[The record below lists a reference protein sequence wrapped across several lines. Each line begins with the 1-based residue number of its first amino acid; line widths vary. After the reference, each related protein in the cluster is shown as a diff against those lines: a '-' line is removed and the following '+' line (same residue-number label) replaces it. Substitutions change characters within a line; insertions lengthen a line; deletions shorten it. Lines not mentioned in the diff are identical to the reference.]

1 MVFQIAWRNIWRSK
15 IRSFVVMGAIIIGI
29 WSILFIV
36 AFSSSMVGGYIKNAI
51 QNETSHI
58 QIHNPK
64 FVEDQDIQF
73 LIEEPDAKLA
83 SIQSNEQV
91 KTATLRTS
99 INGML
104 NSARGARG
112 VNVRG
117 VIPAEEA
124 AVTDL
129 PSKII
134 EGRYFEEGKKNEILI
149 SQVLT
154 EKLKLKLRKKVVL
167 QFQDLSGNIT
177 SGAFRIVGIFKTGNT
192 LFDESKVMVNRKD
205 LNRLMGKEDGAHE
218 IAVYLKDTNTLMDS
232 ETQLQQ
238 DFPDLLV
245 ENYRILSPDVQ
256 LYESQI
262 DISATIFTFIFML
275 ALIFGIINTMLM
287 AVLERNKEL
296 GMLMAVGM
304 NKGKIFLMIVLET
317 LFLGVVATPIGLF
330 LGWITITYFGKTGI
344 DLTAFSAGIEKFGL
358 ATTIYPSLTS
368 PHYVSLAISVF
379 ITALLAALYPARKAI
394 QLKPIEAI
402 HKI

>member
-1 MVFQIAWRNIWRSK
+1 MVLQIAWRNIWRSK

-58 QIHNPK
+58 QLHHPD
-64 FVEDQDIQF
+64 FVEDQDIQY
-73 LIEEPDAKLA
+73 LIEQPDVKLA
-83 SIQSNEQV
+83 SIQANDAV
-91 KTATLRTS
+91 KAATLRTS
-99 INGML
+99 IHGML

-112 VNVRG
+112 VNIRG
-117 VIPAEEA
+117 VIPDQEA

-134 EGRYFEEGKKNEILI
+134 EGSYFRAGKKNEILI
-149 SQVLT
+149 SQVLI

-167 QFQDLSGNIT
+167 QFQDLNGNIT

-192 LFDESKVMVNRKD
+192 LFDESKVMVHRKD
-205 LNRLMGKEDGAHE
+205 LNRLMGQENGAHE
-218 IAVYLKDTNTLMDS
+218 IAVYLKDTETLLNS
-232 ETQLQQ
+232 EAQLKKA
-238 DFPDLLV
+238 FPALLV
-245 ENYRILSPDVQ
+245 ENYRIISPDVL

-317 LFLGVVATPIGLF
+317 LFLGLVATPIGLF
-330 LGWITITYFGKTGI
+330 LGWLTINYLGKAGI
-344 DLTAFSAGIEKFGL
+344 DLTAFAAGIEKFGM

-368 PHYVSLAISVF
+368 PYYISLAISVF
-379 ITALLAALYPARKAI
+379 ITALLAALYPALKAI

>member
-36 AFSSSMVGGYIKNAI
+36 AFTSSMVGGYIKNAI

-58 QIHNPK
+58 QVHNPK

-73 LIEEPDAKLA
+73 LIKDPSATLA
-83 SIQSNEQV
+83 SIQSNKNVEA
-91 KTATLRTS
+91 ATLRTS

-112 VNVRG
+112 VNIRG
-117 VIPAEEA
+117 VIPTQEA

-134 EGRYFEEGKKNEILI
+134 EGRYFETGKKNEILI
-149 SQVLT
+149 SQVLV

-205 LNRLMGKEDGAHE
+205 LNRLMGKENGAHE
-218 IAVYLKDTNTLMDS
+218 IAVYLKDTETLLS
-232 ETQLQQ
+232 TETELKQT
-238 DFPDLLV
+238 FPNLLV
-245 ENYRILSPDVQ
+245 QNYRVLSPDVQ

-275 ALIFGIINTMLM
+275 ALIFGIVNTMLM

-317 LFLGVVATPIGLF
+317 LFLGLVATPIGLF

>member
-1 MVFQIAWRNIWRSK
+1 
-15 IRSFVVMGAIIIGI
+15 MGAIIIGI

-112 VNVRG
+112 VNIRG

>member
-1 MVFQIAWRNIWRSK
+1 MVLQIAWRNIWRSK

-36 AFSSSMVGGYIKNAI
+36 AFTSSMVGGYIKNAI

-58 QIHNPK
+58 QLHHPD

-73 LIEEPDAKLA
+73 LIEQPDAKLA
-83 SIQSNEQV
+83 NIQANEAV
-91 KTATLRTS
+91 KAATLRTN

-112 VNVRG
+112 VNIRG
-117 VIPAEEA
+117 VIPDQEA
-124 AVTDL
+124 AVTNL

-134 EGRYFEEGKKNEILI
+134 EGSYFRAGKKNEILI
-149 SQVLT
+149 SQILI

-167 QFQDLSGNIT
+167 QFQDLNGNIT

-192 LFDESKVMVNRKD
+192 LFDESKVMVHRKD
-205 LNRLMGKEDGAHE
+205 LNRLMGQENSAHE
-218 IAVYLKDTNTLMDS
+218 IAVYLKDTETLLHS
-232 ETQLQQ
+232 EAQLKKA
-238 DFPDLLV
+238 FPALLV
-245 ENYRILSPDVQ
+245 ENYRVLSPDVL

-317 LFLGVVATPIGLF
+317 LFLGLVATPIGLF
-330 LGWITITYFGKTGI
+330 LGWLTINYFGKVGI
-344 DLTAFSAGIEKFGL
+344 DLTAFAAGIEKFGM
-358 ATTIYPSLTS
+358 ATIIYPNLTS
-368 PHYVSLAISVF
+368 PYYISLAISVF
-379 ITALLAALYPARKAI
+379 ITALLAALYPALKAI